1 MVASGHP
8 VGWVAPRFARSGRY
22 IARVRPT
29 RRSRARATDPRS
41 AYGGEDAPI
50 PDPYLHQPRPEPPPP
65 LPPAP
70 LPPTTSSHPP
80 AGVSDGRPTS
90 AYATWA
96 LVLGLLALLCFG
108 PGPILG
114 TIAIAL
120 GVLAHR
126 EIGRSGGRVGGRAL
140 ATAGVTMGILSF
152 AVFGGLVAAY
162 MHYAHRWSA
171 TTAPIASTAPPSP
184 AANTTPPSASEDG
197 GAASSDDATAGPPLP
212 TISTITTIGTITV
225 VDVAGG
231 VPSLSK
237 ELRNQRTAAAAHGE
251 KLLLETVR
259 ATCEPC
265 DGVAD
270 ALGDPKMQKAL
281 DHVRLVRV
289 DRDQFQEDL
298 EELSIPAD
306 RIPGFFLLDS
316 DLHVTDGIAG
326 DEWDDDVATNI
337 APVLGPFMRGTYT
350 KRRNPWKAPRPS
362 GTVM

>member
-1 MVASGHP
+1 MN
-8 VGWVAPRFARSGRY
+8 
-22 IARVRPT
+22 
-29 RRSRARATDPRS
+29 
-41 AYGGEDAPI
+41 GEDAPI
-50 PDPYLHQPRPEPPPP
+50 PDPYLHKAPEDPPRTAPPSSLPPSSLPPPSLPPPSP
-65 LPPAP
+65 LPTIP
-70 LPPTTSSHPP
+70 SWHPP
-80 AGVSDGRPTS
+80 PGSSDPRPTS
-90 AYATWA
+90 SYATWA

-126 EIGRSGGRVGGRAL
+126 EIGRADGRLGGRAL
-140 ATAGVTMGILSF
+140 ATAGMTMGVLSF

-162 MHYAHRWSA
+162 VHYSQRWTA
-171 TTAPIASTAPPSP
+171 TTAAVASVAPPSP
-184 AANTTPPSASEDG
+184 AASATPPAASSEADG
-197 GAASSDDATAGPPLP
+197 GLASSDDAAGPPLP
-212 TISTITTIGTITV
+212 TISTITTIGAITV

-259 ATCEPC
+259 ANCEPC
-265 DGVAD
+265 EGVAD
-270 ALGDPKMQKAL
+270 ALGDPRMQKAL
-281 DHVRLVRV
+281 ERVRLVRV

-298 EELSIPAD
+298 EELSIPSD

-337 APVLGPFMRGTYT
+337 APVLGPFLRGTYT